1 MNTKPR
7 PSERPTTSR
16 RAFLG
21 TSALAVFVALVV
33 DACGGNSSPKADT
46 ATSAPSGATTLK
58 PAATTTVPAATT
70 KAGATTSV
78 GATTVA
84 VTPATGVA
92 SALAATDEVRIAFE
106 YVADTAGAP
115 APKPGGGGGG
125 RGGLKNPYIA
135 VWIEDEA
142 GAEIRPI
149 SLNYSQRESR
159 YLNELRR
166 FSRAENARLDKGGKD
181 LIATYSSATRQPGV
195 YGVVWDGMTA
205 DGQPT
210 PAGNYFLCIEA
221 SRERGP
227 YSLIREA
234 FTLDGTRSDKPLAD
248 QGELKNASAKIV
260 AKA

>member
-21 TSALAVFVALVV
+21 TSALAAFVALVV

-84 VTPATGVA
+84 VRPATGEA

-106 YVADTAGAP
+106 YVADTTGGP
-115 APKPGGGGGG
+115 TPKPGGGG

-142 GAEIRPI
+142 GADIRPI

-166 FSRAENARLDKGGKD
+166 FSKAENARIDKGGKD
-181 LIATYSSATRQPGV
+181 LIATFSSATRQPGA
-195 YGVVWDGMTA
+195 YSVVWDGMAA
-205 DGQPT
+205 DGKPT
-210 PAGNYFLCIEA
+210 PPGNYFLCIEA

-234 FTLDGTRSDKPLAD
+234 ITLDGKRADKVLAD
-248 QGELKNASAKIV
+248 QGELKNASANIV

>member
-1 MNTKPR
+1 MRATSVSPDR
-7 PSERPTTSR
+7 STSSR

-21 TSALAVFVALVV
+21 TSALAAFVALVV
-33 DACGGNSSPKADT
+33 EACGGNSSPKAET
-46 ATSAPSGATTLK
+46 ANAPTPTETTVKPATTPGATTK
-58 PAATTTVPAATT
+58 P
-70 KAGATTSV
+70 GATTSAE
-78 GATTVA
+78 ATTVA
-84 VTPATGVA
+84 AKPVAGGA
-92 SALAATDEVRIAFE
+92 SAIATTDEVRITFE
-106 YVADTAGAP
+106 YVADTAGGP
-115 APKPGGGGGG
+115 APKPGGGGG
-125 RGGLKNPYIA
+125 RGGLKNPYVA

-159 YLNELRR
+159 YLKEMRR
-166 FSRAENARLDKGGKD
+166 FTKVENARLDKGGKD

-195 YGVVWDGMTA
+195 YDVVWDGMTV

-234 FTLDGTRSDKPLAD
+234 LTLDGTRADKPLAD